1 MYISML
7 LICTFSCNDSYSDST
22 MQAHTS
28 NLLNLNGTHRELLLG
43 TLKKK
48 KQTKGTT
55 QVVLYRKAS
64 KGLFKGKSGELWN
77 SYSGFTYAAELCT
90 DLQHAVWCSCCSNAL
105 VRMLVGVQSQLEN
118 VFIGKTLPSSSFYF
132 VPYLE
137 D

>member
-48 KQTKGTT
+48 KKNKQKEPHKLSFTEK
-55 QVVLYRKAS
+55 QAKAFSKAS
-64 KGLFKGKSGELWN
+64 QESYEIVIVGLLMLQSYALTCNMLSGV
-77 SYSGFTYAAELCT
+77 AAVVMHLFGC
-90 DLQHAVWCSCCSNAL
+90 
-105 VRMLVGVQSQLEN
+105 
-118 VFIGKTLPSSSFYF
+118 
-132 VPYLE
+132 
-137 D
+137 